1 MIRLLKRRSFYIALA
16 VGAAIA
22 LAVCLLNRSSGSSFL
37 RLACDGCFAAGVLV
51 GGAGCL
57 MLAGNEG
64 VFDIFGF
71 GISFVLNTHWSG
83 IFHMPEERR
92 RESYADYKARKREK
106 PSAPGGVLLAGGIYL
121 LLAALLLVFYT
132 MSA

>member
-1 MIRLLKRRSFYIALA
+1 MRELLKRRSFWIALG

-22 LAVCLLNRSSGSSFL
+22 LAVVLLNRNSGSSPL
-37 RLACDGCFAAGVLV
+37 RLICDGCFVAGVLV

-64 VFDIFGF
+64 VFDIFGY
-71 GISFVLNTHWSG
+71 GISFVLNLHWSG
-83 IFHMPEERR
+83 LFHMSEERR
-92 RESYADYKARKREK
+92 RESYSDYRARKRAS

-121 LLAALLLVFYT
+121 LLAGVLLVVYLV
-132 MSA
+132 

>member
-1 MIRLLKRRSFYIALA
+1 MIRLLKRRSFWIALGVGAVIALA
-16 VGAAIA
+16 VA
-22 LAVCLLNRSSGSSFL
+22 LLNRSSEAGPL
-37 RLACDGCFAAGVLV
+37 RLICDGCFVAGILV

-71 GISFVLNTHWSG
+71 GVSFVLNLHWSG
-83 IFHMPEERR
+83 LFHMPEERR
-92 RESYADYKARKREK
+92 RESYADYKARKRSS

-121 LLAALLLVFYT
+121 LLAAVLLAAYYL
-132 MSA
+132 A

>member
-1 MIRLLKRRSFYIALA
+1 MIRLLKRRSFWIALGVGAVIALA
-16 VGAAIA
+16 VA
-22 LAVCLLNRSSGSSFL
+22 LLNRSSEAGPL
-37 RLACDGCFAAGVLV
+37 RLICDGCFVAGILV

-71 GISFVLNTHWSG
+71 GVSFVLNLHWSG
-83 IFHMPEERR
+83 LFHMPEERR
-92 RESYADYKARKREK
+92 RESYADYKARKRSS

-121 LLAALLLVFYT
+121 LLAAILLVIY
-132 MSA
+132 SV